1 MSPPAEPSPAPTSP
15 AVTSPSDP
23 ADRSAAADLPTA
35 ADRMATADRIAPA
48 ARMAEADLSA
58 ADLPAAADRIA
69 AADLPAAADLVD
81 EVGRGTDEVGRRLGA
96 SNLAPVEHGLSGPQL
111 PDPGKPAGRADLR
124 RIAGLAL
131 PALVVLAAEPLYVLV
146 DTAVVGHLGRV
157 PLAAVAVGG
166 TVMSVAVWFGTL
178 MAYGTTG
185 RAARRFGAGDRGA
198 AVAEGVQASWLALA
212 TGVVLA
218 VLAQVFA
225 GPLASALAGDPATA
239 DAATGWLRIA
249 ACGAPGLLL
258 AAAGNGWMRGV
269 QDTRRPLIFV
279 LGANVLSA
287 ILCPVLVY
295 PLGWGLTGSAVA
307 NVAAQSVSGGLF
319 LLALVR
325 ETKALKPSLSIIMRQ
340 LVLSRDLLI
349 RGAAFQACWLSATA
363 VAARFG
369 VAALGAHQI
378 ALQLWFFSA
387 LALDAVAIAAQS
399 LVGAA
404 LGAGD
409 AAAAREV
416 ARRVVGVGAVAG
428 VGFAL
433 LAAAGA
439 GVVPGWFSTDAAVH
453 EQAAIVWPWFVGLL
467 PFAGVVYALDGV
479 MIGAGDV
486 GYLRNVTLAAALAGF
501 LPAIWL
507 AYAFDLGLGGVW
519 AGLGLLTI
527 IRLVLLLWRW
537 RGARWAVLGATR

>member
-1 MSPPAEPSPAPTSP
+1 MSPPA
-15 AVTSPSDP
+15 V
-23 ADRSAAADLPTA
+23 
-35 ADRMATADRIAPA
+35 
-48 ARMAEADLSA
+48 ARDTLTR
-58 ADLPAAADRIA
+58 RIA
-69 AADLPAAADLVD
+69 A
-81 EVGRGTDEVGRRLGA
+81 
-96 SNLAPVEHGLSGPQL
+96 LS
-111 PDPGKPAGRADLR
+111 
-124 RIAGLAL
+124 L

-185 RAARRFGAGDRGA
+185 RAARRFGAGDRTA

-212 TGVVLA
+212 TGA
-218 VLAQVFA
+218 VLVLLAQLFA
-225 GPLASALAGDPATA
+225 TPVTQALAADPV
-239 DAATGWLRIA
+239 AAEAAAGWLRIA
-249 ACGAPGLLL
+249 SFGIPGLLL

-269 QDTRRPLIFV
+269 QDTRRPLFYV

-287 ILCPVLVY
+287 VLCPLLVY
-295 PLGWGLTGSAVA
+295 PAGWGLTGSAVA
-307 NVAAQSVSGGLF
+307 NVVAQSLSGLLF
-319 LLALVR
+319 LWAVVR
-325 ETKALKPSLSIIMRQ
+325 ERAPLRPSPAVIVRQ
-340 LVLSRDLLI
+340 LVLGRDLLI

-369 VAALGAHQI
+369 VAAVGAHQI
-378 ALQLWFFSA
+378 GLQLWFFCA

-409 AAAAREV
+409 DTAAREV
-416 ARRVVGVGAVAG
+416 ARRVTTVGAIAG
-428 VGFAL
+428 VGFAV

-439 GVVPGWFSTDAAVH
+439 GAVPGWFTSDQAVH
-453 EQAAIVWPWFVGLL
+453 EQAAIVWPWFVGML

-479 MIGAGDV
+479 LIGAGDV
-486 GYLRNVTLAAALAGF
+486 GYLRTMTLAAAVFGF

-507 AYAFDLGLGGVW
+507 AYALDWGLSGVW
-519 AGLGLLTI
+519 AGLALFTL
-527 IRLVLLLWRW
+527 IRLVFLLIRW

>member
-1 MSPPAEPSPAPTSP
+1 MSPPAEPAPSSPN
-15 AVTSPSDP
+15 
-23 ADRSAAADLPTA
+23 
-35 ADRMATADRIAPA
+35 PA
-48 ARMAEADLSA
+48 ANADAVGSATEAPLERA
-58 ADLPAAADRIA
+58 GPRRIA
-69 AADLPAAADLVD
+69 A
-81 EVGRGTDEVGRRLGA
+81 
-96 SNLAPVEHGLSGPQL
+96 
-111 PDPGKPAGRADLR
+111 
-124 RIAGLAL
+124 LAL

-185 RAARRFGAGDRGA
+185 RAARRFGAGDRAA
-198 AVAEGVQASWLALA
+198 AVAEGVQASWLALC
-212 TGVVLA
+212 TGLLLA
-218 VLAQVFA
+218 LLAQVVA
-225 GPLASALAGDPATA
+225 GPLASALAGDSATA
-239 DAATGWLRIA
+239 EAAAGWLRIA
-249 ACGAPGLLL
+249 ASGAPGLLL

-287 ILCPVLVY
+287 ILCPLLVY

-307 NVAAQSVSGGLF
+307 NVTAQSVSGGLF

-325 ETKALKPSLSIIMRQ
+325 ETKALRPSLTIIARQ
-340 LVLSRDLLI
+340 LVLGRDLLI

-378 ALQLWFFSA
+378 VLQLWFFSA

-409 AAAAREV
+409 ATLAREV
-416 ARRVVGVGAVAG
+416 ARRVTAAGAIAG
-428 VGFAL
+428 VVFAV
-433 LAAAGA
+433 LAAAGS
-439 GVVPGWFSTDAAVH
+439 GVVPGWFTADPAVH
-453 EQAAIVWPWFVGLL
+453 EQAAIVWPWFVGLM
-467 PFAGVVYALDGV
+467 PFAGIVYALDGV

-507 AYAFDLGLGGVW
+507 AYALDLGLGGVW
-519 AGLGLLTI
+519 AGLGLFTI
-527 IRLVLLLWRW
+527 VRLVLLLWRW
-537 RGARWAVLGATR
+537 RGARWAVLGAIR

>member
-1 MSPPAEPSPAPTSP
+1 
-15 AVTSPSDP
+15 
-23 ADRSAAADLPTA
+23 
-35 ADRMATADRIAPA
+35 
-48 ARMAEADLSA
+48 
-58 ADLPAAADRIA
+58 
-69 AADLPAAADLVD
+69 
-81 EVGRGTDEVGRRLGA
+81 
-96 SNLAPVEHGLSGPQL
+96 
-111 PDPGKPAGRADLR
+111 
-124 RIAGLAL
+124 
-131 PALVVLAAEPLYVLV
+131 
-146 DTAVVGHLGRV
+146 
-157 PLAAVAVGG
+157 
-166 TVMSVAVWFGTL
+166 MSVAVWFGTL

-185 RAARRFGAGDRGA
+185 RAARRFGAGDRAA
-198 AVAEGVQASWLALA
+198 AVAEGVQASWLALF
-212 TGVVLA
+212 TGVLLA
-218 VLAQVFA
+218 VSAQIFA
-225 GPLASALAGDPATA
+225 GPLAGALAGDPATA
-239 DAATGWLRIA
+239 DAAAGWLRVA
-249 ACGAPGLLL
+249 SFGAPGLLL

-307 NVAAQSVSGGLF
+307 NVTAQSVSGGLF

-325 ETKALKPSLSIIMRQ
+325 GSKALRPSLAIIVRQ
-340 LVLSRDLLI
+340 LVLGRDLLI

-409 AAAAREV
+409 ASAAREV
-416 ARRVVGVGAVAG
+416 ARRVTGAGAIAG
-428 VGFAL
+428 VGFAV

-439 GVVPGWFSTDAAVH
+439 GVVPGWFTPDPAVH

-486 GYLRNVTLAAALAGF
+486 RYLRNVTLAAALAGF

-519 AGLGLLTI
+519 AGLGLFTI
-527 IRLVLLLWRW
+527 IRLVLLLVRW
-537 RGARWAVLGATR
+537 RGAHWAVLGAIR